1 MIRNDMMISQD
12 VISYIVT
19 LMKADGTTQRFK
31 VCPNCLNNIRN
42 ITSTRIVA
50 FTKVI
55 SSKPIYI
62 KDDYITC
69 EFCAISA
76 ESYNFLRHFGIKGVI
91 ARERKESVNW
101 YSFNK

>member
-1 MIRNDMMISQD
+1 MIRNDMMINQD

-19 LMKADGTTQRFK
+19 LMKANGTTQRFK
-31 VCPNCLNNIRN
+31 LCPNCLNNIKN
-42 ITSTRIVA
+42 IMTIRITE

-69 EFCAISA
+69 EFCNISA
-76 ESYNFLRHFGIKGVI
+76 EAYNFLRHLGIKGVI